1 MSFAIA
7 ILAAACVML
16 LSFLLFGRRPR
27 PVVGTKQANLQWLE
41 MRKRELL
48 ADDPTLSQEA
58 ALRLLEEGLKDLPE
72 QDAKSGMA
80 DIKTVLLG
88 VAIACG
94 IAYAVYTQVGAYEDL
109 AIAERLEVLTEDSSD
124 SEVQELVARIEARL
138 DQRPDNPTYLG
149 LLGRYYMGQN
159 AYPKASQIYEHMVEL
174 MPESPQI
181 LAYAAQARYLSAN
194 RQFDERS
201 RLWAEQAISLNP
213 RQTTALGLLGMV
225 AFESGAY
232 GEAIKHWRVLRAMN
246 GSGTSEASVLDDLLT
261 QAEQALG
268 VDQVAPRVSDPG
280 SLVLTVEFTEV
291 PQQKSGTVF
300 VVVRP
305 EGMDRGMP
313 LAVRRLAV
321 SELPVTITLSDSD
334 SMAGQHLSA
343 QTAVSIS
350 AHLSLTGN
358 ASSAGA
364 PYRAENLLSVPV
376 GKQDAISLRLA
387 PAQ

>member
-80 DIKTVLLG
+80 DIKTILLG

>member
-80 DIKTVLLG
+80 DIKIVLLG

-159 AYPKASQIYEHMVEL
+159 AYPKASQIYEHMVGL

-232 GEAIKHWRVLRAMN
+232 GDAIKHWRVLRAMN
-246 GSGTSEASVLDDLLT
+246 GGGTSEASVLDDLLA

-376 GKQDAISLRLA
+376 GKEDAISLRLA

>member
-350 AHLSLTGN
+350 AHLSLTGY

>member
-80 DIKTVLLG
+80 DIKIVLLG

-159 AYPKASQIYEHMVEL
+159 AYPKASQIYEHMVGL

-246 GSGTSEASVLDDLLT
+246 GGGTSEASVLDDLLA

-376 GKQDAISLRLA
+376 GKEDAISLRLA